1 MRVIGG
7 DEKMAVSVGL
17 IAQTVEKIAPKSW
30 AEDWDNVGLLVGDAS
45 RRVERVLLTLD
56 ATLAVIEEAK
66 ERNAQLILAH
76 HPIIFRPLKN
86 LRSDNQAAQIPIQL
100 LKAEIGYYAAH
111 TNLDQS
117 IYSSSWTMGNTLGL
131 ERMEVL
137 VPFANED
144 RGYGIIGYLPTSEP
158 LESIVGKIKKYF
170 QTLQLQFDDLNDQNQ
185 AEGHLTI
192 PSSNLEQHVEL
203 FRLEGKPQQKIR
215 KIAILNGSGGS
226 FIPKAIF
233 KGADLLITGD
243 VDHHGALDAREAGM
257 SVLDIGHFTS
267 EIPMVKTLADY
278 LRSEK
283 SLGDLEILISR
294 TMHSPWS

>member
-1 MRVIGG
+1 
-7 DEKMAVSVGL
+7 MAVSVGL
-17 IAQTVEKIAPKSW
+17 IAQIVEKIAPKSW

-45 RRVERVLLTLD
+45 RRVERILLTLD
-56 ATLAVIEEAK
+56 ATLEIIEEAK

-76 HPIIFRPLKN
+76 HPIMFRPLKN

-100 LKAEIGYYAAH
+100 LKAEIAYYAAH

-117 IYSSSWTMGNTLGL
+117 VYSSSWTLGNTLGL

-144 RGYGIIGYLPTSEP
+144 RGYGIIGYLPTSES
-158 LESIVGKIKKYF
+158 LESIVSKIKKYF
-170 QTLQLQFDDLNDQNQ
+170 QTLQLEFNDLNDQNK
-185 AEGHLTI
+185 
-192 PSSNLEQHVEL
+192 VEL
-203 FRLEGKPQQKIR
+203 FRLEEKPQQKIR

-257 SVLDIGHFTS
+257 AVLDIGHFTS

-283 SLGDLEILISR
+283 SLGNLEILISR

>member
-1 MRVIGG
+1 MQNIRG

-45 RRVERVLLTLD
+45 KRVERILLTLD
-56 ATLAVIEEAK
+56 ATYEVIEEAK
-66 ERNAQLILAH
+66 EREVQLILAH

-86 LRSDNQAAQIPIQL
+86 LRSDNLQAQIPIQL

-117 IYSSSWTMGNTLGL
+117 IYSSSWTIGNSLGL

-137 VPFANED
+137 AAFANDD
-144 RGYGIIGYLPTSEP
+144 RGYGVIGYLPASEP
-158 LESIVGKIKKYF
+158 LESVVNKVKKYF
-170 QTLQLQFDDLNDQNQ
+170 ETLRIQIGIEKQVN
-185 AEGHLTI
+185 A
-192 PSSNLEQHVEL
+192 
-203 FRLEGKPQQKIR
+203 FRVAGKPDKEIR
-215 KIAILNGSGGS
+215 KIAIVNGSGGS

-243 VDHHGALDAREAGM
+243 VDHHEALDAREAGLA
-257 SVLDIGHFTS
+257 VLDIGHYTS
-267 EIPMVKTLADY
+267 EIPMIKTLADY
-278 LRSEK
+278 LKAEK
-283 SLGDLEILISR
+283 SFSNLEILMSR
-294 TMHSPWS
+294 TMHSPWD

>member
-1 MRVIGG
+1 MHDIGG

-56 ATLAVIEEAK
+56 ATLEVIEEAK
-66 ERNAQLILAH
+66 ERKAQLILAH
-76 HPIIFRPLKN
+76 HPIMFRPLKN
-86 LRSDNQAAQIPIQL
+86 LRSDNQTAQIPIQL
-100 LKAEIGYYAAH
+100 LKAEIAYYAAH

-117 IYSSSWTMGNTLGL
+117 VYSSSWTLGNTLGL

-144 RGYGIIGYLPTSEP
+144 RGYGVIGYLPTSEP
-158 LESIVGKIKKYF
+158 LESVVSKITKYF
-170 QTLQLQFDDLNDQNQ
+170 QSLQLQFNEQNQ
-185 AEGHLTI
+185 I
-192 PSSNLEQHVEL
+192 NS
-203 FRLEGKPQQKIR
+203 FRLAGKPQQKIR

-257 SVLDIGHFTS
+257 AVLDIGHFTS

-278 LRSEK
+278 LRTEK
-283 SLGDLEILISR
+283 SLNDLDILVSR
-294 TMHSPWS
+294 TMHSPWN